1 MNFSNIKYFL
11 VAAEEMNIT
20 KAADRLHISQQAL
33 SNHITKIEKELGTRL
48 FERTPNLVLTY
59 AGKCLVHSGSQILD
73 SHNQFLAEIDDI
85 NGNCKGE
92 LTIGVTHTRGQALLP
107 LLLPSF
113 MKSHPLIQIKIEE
126 GNAADLES
134 SLQHGFIDL
143 VLGFLP
149 FRSESAVVTELS
161 KEHMFLIVPR
171 NIMDHLFKEK
181 ADEMRQ
187 LFSQGTDITPFQDQ
201 PFILLKRGDRI
212 RTILDNY
219 FRKQKMTP
227 NILLETQNIQTAF
240 ALCLEGLGICV
251 YPEMYLRGIHT
262 LSSSFPMSGSQK
274 ADYFPL
280 SGTSTIETLAIGY
293 NKERYLTKA
302 ATEFIAMAKE
312 LLG

>member
-20 KAADRLHISQQAL
+20 RAAERLHISQQAL
-33 SNHITKIEKELGTRL
+33 SNHVTKLEKELGTRL
-48 FERTPNLVLTY
+48 FERTPSLVLTY
-59 AGKCLVHSGSQILD
+59 AGKCLVQSGSHILD

-107 LLLPSF
+107 IILPPF
-113 MKSHPLIQIKIEE
+113 IEMHPFIQVKIEE
-126 GNAADLES
+126 GNATDLES
-134 SLQHGFIDL
+134 SLHHGFIDL

-149 FRSESAVVTELS
+149 FRTENSVVTELS
-161 KEHMFLIVPR
+161 KEHLFLVVPK
-171 NIMDHLFKEK
+171 NIMEKLFGKK
-181 ADEMRQ
+181 ADEMRE
-187 LFSQGTDITPFQDQ
+187 LFSKGTDIAPFQNE
-201 PFILLKRGDRI
+201 PFILLKKGDRI

-219 FRKQKMTP
+219 FKKRKVTP

-251 YPEMYLRGIHT
+251 YPEMFLRGTHT
-262 LSSSFPMSGSQK
+262 LSSVSAMSGTHK

-280 SGTSTIETLAIGY
+280 SGSSTIETLAIGY
-293 NKERYLTKA
+293 NKDRYLTKA
-302 ATEFIAMAKE
+302 ATDFIATAKN